1 MSKPARVLEWL
12 RGRVSPQRDFWR
24 VLTAALIA
32 LIVVY
37 ALRLWVISSGL
48 GFVSFGNIWVM
59 RLVTFWDV
67 WALVYLVLT
76 WLLTMRS
83 SAQQTRQWALDQRI
97 PPRPHLTVL
106 RSVILRVLRTLFLVS
121 RTSSLFFIATRES

>member
-1 MSKPARVLEWL
+1 VSKLARVSEWL

-37 ALRLWVISSGL
+37 TLRLWVIGFGL
-48 GFVSFGNIWVM
+48 GLESFGEIWVL

-76 WLLTMRS
+76 WLLIMRS
-83 SAQQTRQWALDQRI
+83 SAQQTCQWALDQRVL
-97 PPRPHLTVL
+97 PRPHLPLL
-106 RSVILRVLRTLFLVS
+106 RSMILRVLRALFLVS
-121 RTSSLFFIATRES
+121 RTR